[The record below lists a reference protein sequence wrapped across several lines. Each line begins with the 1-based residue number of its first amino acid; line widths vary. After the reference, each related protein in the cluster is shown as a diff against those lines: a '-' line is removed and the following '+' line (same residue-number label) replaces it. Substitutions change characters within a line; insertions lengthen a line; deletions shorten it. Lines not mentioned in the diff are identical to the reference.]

1 MILEENSYLFFLFL
15 LPVLILLFLW
25 MQNWKKKAIST
36 FGDAQLVE
44 KLAPKKSFLKE
55 VIKTILFLTSITL
68 PFCISFKKAFAKRN
82 HKIGFRR
89 KPTSGNSAFQ

>member
-1 MILEENSYLFFLFL
+1 MIIEENSYLYFLFL

-55 VIKTILFLTSITL
+55 VIKTILFLTSILIVFISSLINPDFNSISKNGFCWLPTL
-68 PFCISFKKAFAKRN
+68 
-82 HKIGFRR
+82 
-89 KPTSGNSAFQ
+89 